1 MPKNHFNNKYFLNRN
16 LNDVKRLKI
25 FDFEN
30 KIIEKYVKKNSKIL
44 DVGCGTG
51 EFLKFIEWKGK
62 KFGMEINSLAKK
74 IAKKNGINF
83 NCNLLNKTNFFDVI
97 IFRGTIQ
104 HLPYPFYYLEKSFK
118 SLKKN
123 GIIIFFST
131 PNINSISYKFFNNL
145 HLLKPIYYYAPS
157 NLSLENAL
165 KNFDFKICENNFYP
179 YTSSP
184 YSNFFLD
191 HLKFILTLLKI
202 KKENDFP
209 FYKNMFYIV
218 AKK

>member
-179 YTSSP
+179 YISSP
-184 YSNFFLD
+184 YSNFFW
-191 HLKFILTLLKI
+191 II
-202 KKENDFP
+202 
-209 FYKNMFYIV
+209 
-218 AKK
+218 